1 MLTEW
6 IALGT
11 VPVNPLT
18 SQREGEWNVVDAQTL
33 IKQAVA
39 LGGAPARGDSYRPGL
54 DRFLEDFNASAT
66 LTGAG
71 REAAHGWVVSTL
83 AARFA
88 IENWAAAHAQL
99 LDAPVERPVFIV
111 GLPRAGTTTL
121 LNLLALDAQH
131 RVYWNWEANR
141 EVPPVESAHL
151 HDDPRIAR
159 KISEVN
165 AALACGALDERM
177 HVEMGDEPGECVW
190 LMAQDFKSYA
200 WLVLTAAP
208 NYFEWLYTEA
218 DMLAAYR
225 YHRRALQVM
234 QSRAGGQWL
243 LKYPSHACFLDALL
257 AVYPDAR
264 IVVTHRDPARPLGS
278 SCDASHHI
286 TAQFNVGL
294 DRSYVGH
301 ETLRVIERTLEQ
313 VSTLR
318 EAHPGTEVH
327 DMHYRSFA
335 ADPIKEIKR
344 LYEFLGQ
351 DLPDTVERNMRNQLT
366 AQAARRSKVGPHHYH
381 LADYGLSPERLPRIF
396 ADYVEQFG
404 IERESAA

>member
-1 MLTEW
+1 
-6 IALGT
+6 
-11 VPVNPLT
+11 
-18 SQREGEWNVVDAQTL
+18 VDAQAL

-39 LGGAPARGDSYRPGL
+39 QSGVPARGENYRPGL

-66 LTGAG
+66 VTSAG
-71 REAAHGWVVSTL
+71 REAAQGWVVNTL

-88 IENWAAAHAQL
+88 IEDWTAAHAQVL
-99 LDAPVERPVFIV
+99 VAPVERPVFIL

-121 LNLLALDAQH
+121 LNMLALDPQH

-151 HDDPRIAR
+151 RDDPRVAR
-159 KISEVN
+159 KVAEVN
-165 AALACGALDERM
+165 AALACGALDEQM

-190 LMAQDFKSYA
+190 LLAQDFKSYA

-225 YHRRALQVM
+225 YHKRALQVM
-234 QSRAGGQWL
+234 QSRAGGRWL
-243 LKYPSHACFLDALL
+243 LKFPSHACFLDALL

-264 IVVTHRDPARPLGS
+264 IVITHRDPVRPLGS

-294 DRSYVGH
+294 DRRYVGQ
-301 ETLRVIERTLEQ
+301 ETLRVIETTLKQ

-318 EAHPGTEVH
+318 EVHPRTEVH

-344 LYEFLGQ
+344 LYEFLGEE
-351 DLPDTVERNMRNQLT
+351 LPDTVERNMRTQLA
-366 AQAARRSKVGPHHYH
+366 AQTARRSKIGPHRYH
-381 LADYGLSPERLPRIF
+381 LADYGLSPEKLPRIF

-404 IERESAA
+404 IERESIV